1 MHLDKRIFET
11 REQNH
16 PGSTEHVG
24 RTAVRARQHH
34 FAGGRCSSLD
44 HRSRPGAP
52 TQTTARDRYRGDH
65 FGRSGVDRIS
75 ILRRSSGKTH
85 CGRPIDP
92 LRDSAV
98 TAWLS
103 LCKQPLKPVGRRE
116 NLHARNM
123 SMTPQQSP
131 DAIVRPREE
140 GSAA

>member
-52 TQTTARDRYRGDH
+52 TQTTARDRYHGAH
-65 FGRSGVDRIS
+65 
-75 ILRRSSGKTH
+75 L
-85 CGRPIDP
+85 
-92 LRDSAV
+92 
-98 TAWLS
+98 
-103 LCKQPLKPVGRRE
+103 VGRVWIKHRSE
-116 NLHARNM
+116 VA
-123 SMTPQQSP
+123 
-131 DAIVRPREE
+131 PRAKPI
-140 GSAA
+140 AADLS